1 MISSCPS
8 CIQYQNKQQKEN
20 LIQHDMPK
28 KVWRK
33 VGADLFSILNQNFV
47 IVVDYTSKYFEI
59 SLLPNTLSET
69 VINHTKSIFARHG
82 IPETVIS
89 DNGPCFISD
98 KYDKFA
104 KSWGFDHDFSSPEY
118 PKSNGMVERT
128 IQTVKK
134 TLRKQNYLIMVLI

>member
-1 MISSCPS
+1 MQQSIKSKLHEGHLGIVLTQLRVRNCVYWINIDSEIVDMISSCPS

-20 LIQHDMPK
+20 LIQHDIPK

-89 DNGPCFISD
+89 DNGP
-98 KYDKFA
+98 
-104 KSWGFDHDFSSPEY
+104 
-118 PKSNGMVERT
+118 
-128 IQTVKK
+128 
-134 TLRKQNYLIMVLI
+134 